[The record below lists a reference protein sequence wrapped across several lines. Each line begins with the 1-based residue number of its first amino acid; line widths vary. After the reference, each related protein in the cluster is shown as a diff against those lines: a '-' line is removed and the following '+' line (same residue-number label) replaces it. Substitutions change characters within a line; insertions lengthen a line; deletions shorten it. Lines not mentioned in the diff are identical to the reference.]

1 MDYLLYKSLY
11 HSGVKG
17 MKWGVRRYQNEDGT
31 LTDAGKARYGS
42 DGKKLDLKKTSD
54 VELNRANQR
63 LNAERMYN
71 MNSGN
76 NTKNVLSSKDT
87 YVKAGASAV
96 GSFLASTMATLTIMK
111 VKRKLQEKK
120 GIIPY
125 PVSNKND
132 DLKKAAKVGLVGA
145 ALGAIGSL
153 TSSFG
158 GQTKEMTD
166 DIEQI
171 EVDALKKKK

>member
-11 HSGVKG
+11 HSGIKG

-31 LTDAGKARYGS
+31 LTDAGKARYSS

-54 VELNRANQR
+54 VDLNRANQR
-63 LNAERMYN
+63 LNAERLYN
-71 MNSGN
+71 MNAGN
-76 NTKNVLSSKDT
+76 NSKNVLSSKDT
-87 YVKAGASAV
+87 YVRAGASAV
-96 GSFLASTMATLTIMK
+96 GSFLTSTMATLTIMK
-111 VKRKLQEKK
+111 VKRKLLEKK
-120 GIIPY
+120 GIVQY
-125 PVSNKND
+125 PVSTNKN

-158 GQTKEMTD
+158 GQAKEITD

-171 EVDALKKKK
+171 ELDALKKKK